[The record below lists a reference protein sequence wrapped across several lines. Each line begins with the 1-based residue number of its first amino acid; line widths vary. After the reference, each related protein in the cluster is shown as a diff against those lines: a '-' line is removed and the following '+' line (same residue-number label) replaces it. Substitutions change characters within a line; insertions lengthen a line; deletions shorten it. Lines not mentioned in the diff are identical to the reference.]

1 MKYANKI
8 LACAIAF
15 SGVSA
20 FAPNAFTCRSA
31 RVNTGLSAG
40 AVVTGPG
47 GKAASSKE
55 EDMRLTLQIIMAHD
69 ARSATVTEAQFAS
82 QMEVAVSV
90 TEDPIDV
97 SIPYDSAAQLAYD
110 ASDKSMEF
118 EDFKTQY
125 LADAVALVK
134 SKQPKKQLE
143 TVVEPVIS
151 KLSADVSIP
160 YDAAAKLAFDASD
173 KSMAYADFKVKYEAD
188 AVASVIAKRS

>member
-1 MKYANKI
+1 
-8 LACAIAF
+8 
-15 SGVSA
+15 VVE
-20 FAPNAFTCRSA
+20 P
-31 RVNTGLSAG
+31 VVE
-40 AVVTGPG
+40 AVVEP
-47 GKAASSKE
+47 
-55 EDMRLTLQIIMAHD
+55 
-69 ARSATVTEAQFAS
+69 VVEAVV
-82 QMEVAVSV
+82 EPVVEPVVEAVV
-90 TEDPIDV
+90 EPVEDPNDV
-97 SIPYDSAAQLAYD
+97 SIPYDAAAQLAYD
-110 ASDKSMEF
+110 ASDESMEF